1 MLVIK
6 PDIVREGKV
15 DEIIEK
21 VNSIDDCT
29 HTHTHTHYNTL
40 QWR

>member
-1 MLVIK
+1 MCTCISIYSEPTKKQVTVLVIK

-21 VNSIDDCT
+21 VNI
-29 HTHTHTHYNTL
+29 
-40 QWR
+40 